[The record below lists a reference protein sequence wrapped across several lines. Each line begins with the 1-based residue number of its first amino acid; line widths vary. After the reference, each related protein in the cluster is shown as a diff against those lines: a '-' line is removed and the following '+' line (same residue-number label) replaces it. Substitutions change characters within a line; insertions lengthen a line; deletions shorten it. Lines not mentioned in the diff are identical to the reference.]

1 MFYLFAFFFLNVVFF
16 SWSLAWSSSWFRA
29 SFFFFK
35 LFFCYKYQP
44 LCNFYLTGI
53 RHALCS
59 SAFLCEFSALAIRKV
74 AFYFHH
80 SNGNEISAK
89 KRQLQKLE
97 MRTMLIV
104 CGKHIKSG
112 NGRTDKLRR
121 VSGYRDVLLLNI
133 CFKVFIRIKRMSL
146 FPLIDCLF
154 SPRRL
159 IANIHQECL
168 TTGCFSLKFC
178 NFSELCQICCGADF
192 LPAWCV
198 YTH

>member
-1 MFYLFAFFFLNVVFF
+1 MVSCFL
-16 SWSLAWSSSWFRA
+16 
-29 SFFFFK
+29 FFFK
-35 LFFCYKYQP
+35 LFFCYKYPP

-80 SNGNEISAK
+80 SYRDEISAK

-104 CGKHIKSG
+104 CGKDIKSG
-112 NGRTDKLRR
+112 NGRTDNLRR

-159 IANIHQECL
+159 IANVMLII
-168 TTGCFSLKFC
+168 SLDLCGIAEKLKITIMLGISFGIRYSCYVFC
-178 NFSELCQICCGADF
+178 SEIMYLPGFFCYDFNF
-192 LPAWCV
+192 
-198 YTH
+198 